1 MIGKPNLPTVSVL
14 KTLIHLKV
22 GLDILIPACNYAKEN
37 LNKIEEQID
46 ANWMPI
52 ET

>member
-22 GLDILIPACNYAKEN
+22 ALDIFIPACNYAHSN
-37 LNKIEEQID
+37 LNKIEEQLD
-46 ANWMPI
+46 ANWMPT